1 MLGRRSDQRG
11 FFEADVQYLDVVGE
25 DSFYGFLAGLRGEL
39 FRDADFADFY
49 AEEGRGRPSRPP
61 SMLATALLLQTY
73 DRVSD
78 QEATERAAFDLR
90 WKVALGITIEERPF
104 AKSTLQLFRAQL
116 VVHEEGAR
124 IFAQSL
130 ALARARGFVPPR
142 RKMRLALDTTNI
154 LGRGAVKDTYNLLA
168 DGIALVLRELARL
181 ANEELPAY
189 AAARGLGR
197 YVSERSL
204 KGEAELDWD
213 SAEQR
218 AGLLQ
223 RIVGDADRLLDEVRA
238 QRGRLDAGSAEDE
251 RLKQA
256 AERLSQVLLQD
267 IERAEAGA
275 QLRQGVARDRM
286 PSVHDPEMRHGRKS
300 AHHRFDG
307 HKAQIAV
314 DTESQLITA
323 VDVVAGNAPDHS
335 GALALVEA
343 SERATDAQVSET
355 VADCA
360 FGDGATRQAFADAG
374 RELVAKVPAMRNG
387 GCFPK
392 TDFTIDLDGE
402 RCICPAER
410 QGIACY
416 RRPTAAG
423 ERRVLRGFRFRAE
436 DCDGCA
442 LRPRCVRGKGARTIA
457 VHPQEALIQQARAL
471 QASPDFAPYRR
482 ARQAV
487 EHRLA
492 RLVQLGI
499 RQARYFGRAKT
510 RFQLLMAAAVANLTL
525 LAGHA
530 QLSAGGDGPLSPSS
544 TILSASWFLII
555 AQSVIWRP
563 QGPALSPPAATAG
576 GRARSSAALFA
587 RTQMVACR
595 PHL

>member
-73 DRVSD
+73 DRASD

-124 IFAQSL
+124 IFARSL
-130 ALARARGFVPPR
+130 VLARERGFVPPR
-142 RKMRLALDTTNI
+142 RQMRLALDTTHI

-181 ANEELPAY
+181 AGSELAAY
-189 AAARGLGR
+189 AAARGMGR

-213 SAEQR
+213 DAEER
-218 AGLLQ
+218 ARLLQ
-223 RIVGDADRLLDEVRA
+223 GIVADADRLLDDVRA
-238 QRGRLDAGSAEDE
+238 QRGRLDAGSPEDA
-251 RLKQA
+251 RLQQA
-256 AERLSQVLLQD
+256 AERLGQVLLQD
-267 IERAEAGA
+267 IERADGGA
-275 QLRQGVARDRM
+275 QLRQGVAPERM

-300 AHHRFDG
+300 AQRRFDG

-323 VDVVAGNAPDHS
+323 VDVVAGNAPDNR
-335 GALALVEA
+335 GALELVEG
-343 SERATDAQVSET
+343 SERDAAAAVSET

-360 FGDGATRQAFADAG
+360 YGDGATRQAFADAG
-374 RELVAKVPAMRNG
+374 RELVAKVPVMRNG

-392 TDFTIDLDGE
+392 TDFTIELEME

-410 QGIACY
+410 EGIACY
-416 RRPTAAG
+416 RRPTAPG
-423 ERRVLRGFRFRAE
+423 ERRVLRGFRFRAA
-436 DCDGCA
+436 DCDGCP
-442 LRPRCVRGKGARTIA
+442 LRPRCVRGKGARTLA

-530 QLSAGGDGPLSPSS
+530 QLSGGGDRPLGPSS
-544 TILSASWFLII
+544 TILSAIWLLIV

-563 QGPALSPPAATAG
+563 QRPTLSAPAATAG
-576 GRARSSAALFA
+576 GRARSSTGLFA
-587 RTQMVACR
+587 HAQMVACR
-595 PHL
+595 PQP